1 MPWSGCSAGYKDSD
15 FQKITLA
22 RSSSLYIS
30 SIGQSIAVTIQCSN
44 GYGQHLSTLS
54 TSHQEGLLKAG
65 YAANLLFIASLCFVK
80 LSIASFIDDLT
91 PITRERQ
98 AARAIGPWDRING
111 SCINQKAFGNYYAA
125 VNILTD
131 FSLILMVVAIA
142 THIQTSRLRRFA
154 IMVIFGI
161 RICVIAAT
169 GVQIYYLNK
178 PSKDL
183 AFDPW
188 PEAIITQIVLCL
200 SILTACLPYLKPF
213 LSSLESGMIRAD
225 DLRRRGQMDI
235 VVYNH
240 YPQNKSHS
248 SGSKKSKVK
257 NILSNTFQSQSRVS
271 TGHYKLS
278 SISPENSH
286 SQPVAVTVISGAES
300 GAWDRQSRESQTSQT
315 RIIRETRSWNVE
327 LQNTGLAR

>member
-1 MPWSGCSAGYKDSD
+1 MNRTQVFITDTNKTPLIELFVWVPLSISCLGVAARLAT
-15 FQKITLA
+15 KIAIFKKLHLQDHLVSISLLLA
-22 RSSSLYIS
+22 
-30 SIGQSIAVTIQCSN
+30 IGQSIAVTIQYSN

-80 LSIASFIDDLT
+80 LSIALFIDNLT

-98 AARAIGPWDRING
+98 AARVIGLIILLWTISSIFSSAFQCSVPRPWDRING

-125 VNILTD
+125 VNIITD

-188 PEAIITQIVLCL
+188 PEAIITQSVLCL
-200 SILTACLPYLKPF
+200 SILTACLPYL
-213 LSSLESGMIRAD
+213 
-225 DLRRRGQMDI
+225 
-235 VVYNH
+235 
-240 YPQNKSHS
+240 
-248 SGSKKSKVK
+248 
-257 NILSNTFQSQSRVS
+257 
-271 TGHYKLS
+271 
-278 SISPENSH
+278 
-286 SQPVAVTVISGAES
+286 
-300 GAWDRQSRESQTSQT
+300 
-315 RIIRETRSWNVE
+315 
-327 LQNTGLAR
+327 